1 MSLLPYGTEALLKL
15 SSATIPKQ
23 LNAKVGGECVS
34 GVVAALPSMLAQD
47 EDMDEVLGEDIPGE
61 TGTDVRCL
69 LRYSLALSRLGR
81 WR

>member
-15 SSATIPKQ
+15 FFATIPKP
-23 LNAKVGGECVS
+23 LNEKAGGECVS

-47 EDMDEVLGEDIPGE
+47 EEMEEVLGEDIPGE
-61 TGTDVRCL
+61 TGTVL

>member
-15 SSATIPKQ
+15 FFATIPKP
-23 LNAKVGGECVS
+23 LSEKAGGECVS

-47 EDMDEVLGEDIPGE
+47 EEMEEVLGEDIPGE
-61 TGTDVRCL
+61 TGTVL